1 MEDLRGHGAYSS
13 LPGTMQTNKEFPSTE
28 YNEILETR
36 HLFLAPMQKR
46 KTPFTARA
54 EQDHILAE
62 ENCRSKQHEV
72 S

>member
-36 HLFLAPMQKR
+36 RLFLAPMHCN
-46 KTPFTARA
+46 A
-54 EQDHILAE
+54 EKEDTFHSPSGE
-62 ENCRSKQHEV
+62 GPYS